1 MKCFILIPSQAF
13 GALQNKVA
21 THQRKVN
28 SLPAAMPAIDFDSYR
43 AKVCIVVI
51 NFLSKYLFDFQSRSL
66 WPAWLTTLLPST
78 PPLTFPTLQTRF
90 EDGDFN
96 FRSLIVFNVLF
107 FQGTLAAIDAQ
118 AAEQKAAVAKFTAES
133 NARIEGIKVLP

>member
-1 MKCFILIPSQAF
+1 MLSCVQRNVSIFFPSQAF

-90 EDGDFN
+90 EDGDCN
-96 FRSLIVFNVLF
+96 FRRAS
-107 FQGTLAAIDAQ
+107 
-118 AAEQKAAVAKFTAES
+118 
-133 NARIEGIKVLP
+133 